1 MRIDIDNPRF
11 ENTGLQ
17 VDTGGLFGSASLW
30 RDGHELEP
38 DENGT
43 YFVEDAD
50 GEKATIRF
58 QNVALDPVPKLLIDS
73 YEHEVVEPLQWY
85 EWVWV
90 GLPFLLVPVGGCLGG
105 ALGGLALGVNATI
118 FRSTNNAAL
127 KWGASAAVTI
137 AAIGTFF
144 VLAVALE
151 LALA

>member
-17 VDTGGLFGSASLW
+17 VDTGGLFGSAALFK
-30 RDGHELEP
+30 DGQELEP
-38 DENGT
+38 DENGA
-43 YFVEDAD
+43 YFVEDTN

-73 YEHEVVEPLQWY
+73 YEHDVVEPLQWY
-85 EWVWV
+85 EWGWV
-90 GLPFLLVPVGGCLGG
+90 GLPFVLVTIGGCLGG
-105 ALGGLALGVNATI
+105 ALGGMAFGLNATI
-118 FRSTNNAAL
+118 FRSTDNAAL
-127 KWGASAAVTI
+127 KWGASAAVTV
-137 AAIGTFF
+137 AAFGIFF